1 MTHTAW
7 RSGDNFTGELIL
19 ELNPRGEG
27 GVAPRYKIRKEP
39 HFQPPH
45 RGNSSAFDKGMKKL
59 APFRKQ
65 QVADHGWSK
74 GCLGGPHSGKLMAE

>member
-7 RSGDNFTGELIL
+7 RSGDNFTGELTL

-27 GVAPRYKIRKEP
+27 GVAPRYKIGKEP

-45 RGNSSAFDKGMKKL
+45 RGNSSAFDKGMKEL
-59 APFRKQ
+59 ATFRRQ
-65 QVADHGWSK
+65 RVADHGWSK
-74 GCLGGPHSGKLMAE
+74 GCLGGQGAAW